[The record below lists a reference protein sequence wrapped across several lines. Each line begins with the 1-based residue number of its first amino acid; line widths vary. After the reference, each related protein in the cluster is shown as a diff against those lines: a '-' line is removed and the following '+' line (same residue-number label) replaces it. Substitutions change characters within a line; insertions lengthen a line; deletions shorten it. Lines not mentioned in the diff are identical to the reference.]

1 MSRGT
6 NKVAYVTLYHSGTLK
21 GHIKTVMYHTLTH
34 FNSKSVKNPST
45 SRKEGRIS
53 SCKRATGARSRSR
66 TKASAA
72 TKTNPFN
79 ICPGIICSCGKMCK
93 DSRGLKIHQAKTKC
107 QMPENTLKA
116 PPKKCFVSL
125 NDVILSSC
133 LSFEDKIYYQTLTK
147 IFIPVSNV
155 RNQLLANS
163 AL

>member
-1 MSRGT
+1 MDG
-6 NKVAYVTLYHSGTLK
+6 NIEDNA
-21 GHIKTVMYHTLTH
+21 
-34 FNSKSVKNPST
+34 PSAA
-45 SRKEGRIS
+45 RKEGRMS
-53 SCKRATGARSRSR
+53 SCKRATGERLRPR

-79 ICPGIICSCGKMCK
+79 ICPGIICSFGKMCK

-133 LSFEDKIYYQTLTK
+133 LSFEDKIYYQISTK
-147 IFIPVSNV
+147 IFIPV
-155 RNQLLANS
+155 
-163 AL
+163 